1 MNIYDQIYNEK
12 LGELIK
18 DIPFPESDISSEFV
32 ADVMAALKHCTDTSL
47 SCSLDEYEQ
56 VYNTALND
64 SKWFLP
70 EMFVAI
76 QAVTSVN
83 PTQLGYS
90 ALKWVNRKRL
100 FIAMLAEWDTIAAP
114 YKDEARKFAED
125 KARRDKRELEAK
137 SKLVQLNGKQLH
149 AK

>member
-18 DIPFPESDISSEFV
+18 DIPYPESGMITEFT
-32 ADVMAALKHCTDTSL
+32 ADVMSALKHCTDTSL
-47 SCSLDEYEQ
+47 SCSTDEYEQ

-70 EMFVAI
+70 EMFVAL

-90 ALKWVNRKRL
+90 PLKWVNRKRL
-100 FIAMLAEWDTIAAP
+100 FIAMLTTWDTIAAP

-137 SKLVQLNGKQLH
+137 SKLVQLNGKPAH